1 MQYSL
6 TFPSGTVKYIL
17 HLRFAE
23 MKQFIEPEHSIL
35 LVDCK
40 VAELYADSFKGYRTI
55 LVEADEHRKSWEQ
68 VENICEQ
75 LLSMGADRGT
85 TLIGVGGGIVTDL
98 TGFVA
103 SVYMRGVAFGFVPT
117 TLLGMCDAAIGGKN
131 GVNLGLQK
139 NLLGIIRQPSFIFYD
154 AAFLKTL
161 SATEW
166 SNGFAEVI
174 KYACLFDIAL
184 FDELE
189 KNSVEYYQNND
200 EALQLLIERCVDH
213 KNNVVLADEQESGKR
228 KLLNFG
234 HTAGHAIETLYEMPH
249 GFAVSVGM
257 VIACKI
263 SEKETKLNAEV
274 TDRVKKLL
282 EQYGLPTSAEM
293 ETKKVMEV
301 LAMDKKKNS
310 EGISYILLKNIG
322 EAEIKTLSPDQ
333 IRNGLETYSHAGS
346 R

>member
-6 TFPSGTVKYIL
+6 TFPTGTVKYIL
-17 HLRFAE
+17 HKHFAE
-23 MKQFIEPEHSIL
+23 LKEFVEPEQCIL
-35 LVDCK
+35 LVDSK
-40 VAELYADSFKGYRTI
+40 VAQLYEPAFKDYRTI

-75 LLSMGADRGT
+75 LLGMEADRGT
-85 TLIGVGGGIVTDL
+85 TLIGVGGGITTDI

-139 NLLGIIRQPSFIFYD
+139 NLLGVIRQPSFIFYD

-161 SATEW
+161 SATDW

-174 KYACLFDIAL
+174 KYACLFDVAM
-184 FDELE
+184 FEELE
-189 KNSVEYYQNND
+189 KNNIAHYQDNN

-213 KNNVVLADEQESGKR
+213 KNNIVLADEQESSKR

-234 HTAGHAIETLYEMPH
+234 HTTGHAIETLYDMPH
-249 GFAVSVGM
+249 GFAVAVGM

-263 SEKETKLNAEV
+263 SEKEAGLSNEV
-274 TDRVKKLL
+274 TDRIKNLL
-282 EQYGLPTSAEM
+282 AQYGLPTSAEM
-293 ETKKVMEV
+293 ETDNVMQV
-301 LAMDKKKNS
+301 LSMDKKRNN

-333 IRNGLETYSHAGS
+333 IKAGLETYTHAGS